1 MTRIELDFETHYTGE
16 YSVKKLGHAL
26 YARDPRFKCTMAA
39 AWSPSMKVSTT
50 PDRFPWDALDGK
62 EIVVHNAAFDRAVFR
77 RLQSD
82 GIVPACIKPKIWL
95 DSAAACAYFGLPRDL
110 AGAVKALFGATVDKS
125 VRDRM
130 AGYQADLFDDT
141 AAYAIIDAEWSWRL
155 WERLGHKWP
164 EAERRIHAL
173 TDEMGDRG
181 VCLDETRAKAAI
193 ASLDASIAGLEAS
206 IHFRPIAS
214 AKALKKACEAAG
226 EPVPPGTAAADP
238 KVETWCRENQKA
250 NSPLWVRQ
258 VQGWRKANRTREVVR
273 SMLDRVDP
281 ATGRMQYQL
290 KYFGA
295 AQTGRWSGGGGLNVQ
310 NFNRKE
316 GAAGVDLRSLLVPAP
331 GCAFVIADYAQ
342 VEARVLLW
350 LAGDYDFLDLLRGG
364 MDLYEAA
371 ARKMLGYSDPRPI
384 KAINPRPA
392 ATGEGHD
399 PRPRLRHVRR
409 QVRVRRQDPR
419 RPRSRLPRRL
429 QAPRRDL
436 PPDEPPV
443 VALWNRLGDAFEKRH
458 GKPHYVLKL
467 HRPRHPLLGTLVRR
481 GHVLRHGRAGRA
493 TPSSRLLAENHAGDR
508 PRPAGRRLAAAA
520 DAGIRIV
527 LSVHDE
533 LVAECPAAD
542 APAVKAEM
550 ERIMRTPGVPMAE
563 AHPSRRR
570 GTRRAEVREMSVL
583 HTPPA
588 PRSFLAN
595 PPETGGGRHEWLF
608 TVQAQ
613 LVRQG
618 FAPTRSRPPWKPT
631 AAPPAGTTA
640 CPRSPATPPPSART
654 PMLELPPTAS
664 HGPPWTTPSA
674 SSGTRSPRCSPRPTR
689 AFPPPTPSA
698 PSSPR
703 PSGSAPRPIV
713 SAPAPTAS
721 MTSCPPPTSS
731 SSSSPTPCP
740 AKPAAPAPAANPP
753 APRTTLA
760 ASTAA
765 ASP

>member
-1 MTRIELDFETHYTGE
+1 MKRVALDFETHYAGD
-16 YSVKKLGHAL
+16 YSVKNLGHAR
-26 YARDPRFKCTMAA
+26 YARDPRFRCTMAA
-39 AWSPSMKVSTT
+39 AWSPTLKVSTT

-62 EIVVHNAAFDRAVFR
+62 EIVAHNAAFDRAVFR

-130 AGYQADLFDDT
+130 AGYQADLFDDA

-295 AQTGRWSGGGGLNVQ
+295 AQTGRWSGDGGLNMQ
-310 NFNRKE
+310 NLSRQAGE
-316 GAAGVDLRSLLVPAP
+316 SGVDLRGLIVPAP
-331 GCAFVIADYAQ
+331 GHAFIIADYAQ

-384 KAINPRPA
+384 KAINPGLRQLAKGMTLGLGFGMGAGTFVSA
-392 ATGEGHD
+392 AKILAGLD
-399 PRPRLRHVRR
+399 LDFDDCKRHVETYRR
-409 QVRVRRQDPR
+409 TNP
-419 RPRSRLPRRL
+419 L
-429 QAPRRDL
+429 
-436 PPDEPPV
+436 V

-467 HRPRHPLLGTLVRR
+467 PS
-481 GHVLRHGRAGRA
+481 GRAIHYWEPSCDGDMSCA
-493 TPSSRLLAENHAGDR
+493 TEKGGTRYAVHPGLLAENYTQATARDL
-508 PRPAGRRLAAAA
+508 LADAWLRCA

-550 ERIMRTPGVPMAE
+550 ERIMRTPPAWPMAE
-563 AHPSRRR
+563 RIPLDVEAR
-570 GTRRAEVREMSVL
+570 V
-583 HTPPA
+583 A
-588 PRSFLAN
+588 PRY
-595 PPETGGGRHEWLF
+595 G
-608 TVQAQ
+608 
-613 LVRQG
+613 
-618 FAPTRSRPPWKPT
+618 K
-631 AAPPAGTTA
+631 
-640 CPRSPATPPPSART
+640 
-654 PMLELPPTAS
+654 
-664 HGPPWTTPSA
+664 
-674 SSGTRSPRCSPRPTR
+674 
-689 AFPPPTPSA
+689 
-698 PSSPR
+698 
-703 PSGSAPRPIV
+703 
-713 SAPAPTAS
+713 
-721 MTSCPPPTSS
+721 
-731 SSSSPTPCP
+731 
-740 AKPAAPAPAANPP
+740 
-753 APRTTLA
+753 
-760 ASTAA
+760 
-765 ASP
+765 

>member
-1 MTRIELDFETHYTGE
+1 MIAFDTETFYTGD
-16 YSVKKLGHAL
+16 YSVAKLGHAL
-26 YARDPRFKCTMAA
+26 YARDPRFRCTMVAA
-39 AWSPSMKVSTT
+39 YSPTASVSCT
-50 PDRFPWDALDGK
+50 PGQFPWGLLHGK
-62 EIVVHNAAFDRAVFR
+62 WIIAHNAAFDRAVFR
-77 RLQSD
+77 RLQAD
-82 GIVPACIKPKIWL
+82 GIVPAGIVPAGWH
-95 DSAAACAYFGLPRDL
+95 DSAAACAYFGLPRSL

-141 AAYAIIDAEWSWRL
+141 AAYAVIDAEWSWRL

-295 AQTGRWSGGGGLNVQ
+295 AQTGRWSGDGGLNMQ
-310 NFNRKE
+310 NLSRQAGE
-316 GAAGVDLRSLLVPAP
+316 SGVDLRGLIVPAP
-331 GCAFVIADYAQ
+331 GHAFIIADYAQ

-384 KAINPRPA
+384 KAINPGLRQLAKGMTLGLGFGMGAGKFVSA
-392 ATGEGHD
+392 AKILAGLD
-399 PRPRLRHVRR
+399 LDFDDCKRHVETYRR
-409 QVRVRRQDPR
+409 TNP
-419 RPRSRLPRRL
+419 L
-429 QAPRRDL
+429 
-436 PPDEPPV
+436 V

-467 HRPRHPLLGTLVRR
+467 PS
-481 GHVLRHGRAGRA
+481 GRAIHYWEPSCDGDMSCA
-493 TPSSRLLAENHAGDR
+493 TEKGGTRYAVHPGLLAENYTQATARDL
-508 PRPAGRRLAAAA
+508 LADAWLRCA

-550 ERIMRTPGVPMAE
+550 ERIMRTPPAWPLADRLPLEVE
-563 AHPSRRR
+563 AH
-570 GTRRAEVREMSVL
+570 V
-583 HTPPA
+583 
-588 PRSFLAN
+588 AN
-595 PPETGGGRHEWLF
+595 RYG
-608 TVQAQ
+608 
-613 LVRQG
+613 
-618 FAPTRSRPPWKPT
+618 K
-631 AAPPAGTTA
+631 
-640 CPRSPATPPPSART
+640 
-654 PMLELPPTAS
+654 
-664 HGPPWTTPSA
+664 
-674 SSGTRSPRCSPRPTR
+674 
-689 AFPPPTPSA
+689 
-698 PSSPR
+698 
-703 PSGSAPRPIV
+703 
-713 SAPAPTAS
+713 
-721 MTSCPPPTSS
+721 
-731 SSSSPTPCP
+731 
-740 AKPAAPAPAANPP
+740 
-753 APRTTLA
+753 
-760 ASTAA
+760 
-765 ASP
+765 

>member
-1 MTRIELDFETHYTGE
+1 MKRVALDFETHYAGD
-16 YSVKKLGHAL
+16 YSVKNLGHAR
-26 YARDPRFKCTMAA
+26 YARDSRFKCTMVAA
-39 AWSPSMKVSTT
+39 YSPTASVSCT
-50 PDRFPWDALDGK
+50 PGQFPWGLLHGK
-62 EIVVHNAAFDRAVFR
+62 WIIAHNAAFDRAVFR
-77 RLQSD
+77 RLQAD
-82 GIVPACIKPKIWL
+82 GIVPAGIVPAGWH
-95 DSAAACAYFGLPRDL
+95 DSAAACAYFGLPRSLD
-110 AGAVKALFGATVDKS
+110 GAVKALFGVTLDKS
-125 VRDRM
+125 VRDRL

-141 AAYAIIDAEWSWRL
+141 ADYANLDAEWAWRL

-295 AQTGRWSGGGGLNVQ
+295 AQTGRWSGGGGLNMQ
-310 NFNRKE
+310 NLSRQAGE
-316 GAAGVDLRSLLVPAP
+316 SGVDLRGLIVPAP
-331 GCAFVIADYAQ
+331 GHAFIIADYAQ

-350 LAGDYDFLDLLRGG
+350 LAGDYDFLDLLRDG

-384 KAINPRPA
+384 KAIDPGLRQLAKGMTLGLGFGMGAGKFVSA
-392 ATGEGHD
+392 AKILAGLD
-399 PRPRLRHVRR
+399 LDFDDCKRHVETYRR
-409 QVRVRRQDPR
+409 TNP
-419 RPRSRLPRRL
+419 L
-429 QAPRRDL
+429 
-436 PPDEPPV
+436 V

-467 HRPRHPLLGTLVRR
+467 PS
-481 GHVLRHGRAGRA
+481 GRAIHYWEPRCDGDMSCA
-493 TPSSRLLAENHAGDR
+493 TEKGGTRYAVHPGLLAENYTQATARDL
-508 PRPAGRRLAAAA
+508 LADAWLRCA

-550 ERIMRTPGVPMAE
+550 ERIMRTPPAWPLADRLPLEVE
-563 AHPSRRR
+563 AH
-570 GTRRAEVREMSVL
+570 V
-583 HTPPA
+583 
-588 PRSFLAN
+588 AN
-595 PPETGGGRHEWLF
+595 RYG
-608 TVQAQ
+608 
-613 LVRQG
+613 
-618 FAPTRSRPPWKPT
+618 K
-631 AAPPAGTTA
+631 
-640 CPRSPATPPPSART
+640 
-654 PMLELPPTAS
+654 
-664 HGPPWTTPSA
+664 
-674 SSGTRSPRCSPRPTR
+674 
-689 AFPPPTPSA
+689 
-698 PSSPR
+698 
-703 PSGSAPRPIV
+703 
-713 SAPAPTAS
+713 
-721 MTSCPPPTSS
+721 
-731 SSSSPTPCP
+731 
-740 AKPAAPAPAANPP
+740 
-753 APRTTLA
+753 
-760 ASTAA
+760 
-765 ASP
+765 